1 MLTVLNNIPRDTLMS
16 NQFTLVRTLAGLAT
30 LSFALL
36 SACSD
41 VSAPF
46 SSLKSGPAAFS
57 GTNSGGVNSGGVN
70 SGGVNSGGGGG
81 GAGGGS
87 TTPSSTSCAVITS
100 YGNSTGYYSVW
111 AAIWTSFSY
120 TNSCGDQVTMTMTY
134 LNGNTGL
141 VDFQRSSSV
150 MRNGTIDE
158 DWAAFSTP
166 YTVTMTL
173 TDAAGNVLDMRSA
186 VVTTKVPKS
195 LTGG

>member
-1 MLTVLNNIPRDTLMS
+1 MS
-16 NQFTLVRTLAGLAT
+16 DRIKLARTLAALAT
-30 LSFALL
+30 LASTLL
-36 SACSD
+36 SACGD
-41 VSAPF
+41 VSAPNRA
-46 SSLKSGPAAFS
+46 LESGVAAFS

-70 SGGVNSGGGGG
+70 SGGGSGGGGG
-81 GAGGGS
+81 GGTAP
-87 TTPSSTSCAVITS
+87 TSTSCAAITS
-100 YGNSTGYYSVW
+100 YSNSIGYYSVW

-120 TNSCGDQVTMTMTY
+120 TNSCGYAVTMTMTY

-150 MRNGTIDE
+150 MLNGTIDE

-173 TDAAGNVLDMRSA
+173 TDAAGNLLDSRSA
-186 VVTTKVPKS
+186 VVTTKAPKS